1 MSADRDAKILR
12 PSEIPARVRG
22 GGVST
27 IPLVTRAA
35 GSDSFINGITI
46 FPPRAAV
53 PLHFHN
59 CQESVVLL
67 AGRGV
72 AHIAGVDHDVRP
84 GDTTLIPAG
93 VHHFFRNASDT
104 DEMRILWTYA
114 SLDADRTLVE
124 TGERR
129 RIDDEH
135 AAPIAG

>member
-1 MSADRDAKILR
+1 MSSERTAKILR

-22 GGVST
+22 GGITT
-27 IPLVTRAA
+27 IPLATRKT

-67 AGRGV
+67 SGSAV
-72 AHIAGVDHDVRP
+72 AHIDGADHDVAI

-93 VHHFFRNASDT
+93 VQHYFRNASDSE
-104 DEMRILWTYA
+104 EMRILWIYA
-114 SLDADRTLVE
+114 SLDADRTIVA
-124 TGERR
+124 TGENRK
-129 RIDDEH
+129 IDDEH
-135 AAPIAG
+135 EAPVAA